1 MESKTIKIEIKEKK
15 RPAPLKIILDKPKRR
30 TIKTISAEGA
40 RTVDH
45 VLVKNEIET
54 VRKQ

>member
-15 RPAPLKIILDKPKRR
+15 RPSPLKIILDKPKIR
-30 TIKTISAEGA
+30 TIKTVTAEGGRA
-40 RTVDH
+40 VGH
-45 VLVKNEIET
+45 GLVKNETET

>member
-15 RPAPLKIILDKPKRR
+15 RPAPLKIILDKPKPKPII
-30 TIKTISAEGA
+30 TTTAEGG
-40 RTVDH
+40 RQGRGGMVIIET
-45 VLVKNEIET
+45 ET